1 MLRFG
6 ARACVLSLTAV
17 AWSTVSVAATGG
29 AHHDGA
35 PTAGQWLLLLFT
47 VINFVAFA
55 YLLLRFTATP
65 LKEFLR
71 GRRRELVELM
81 AEAQRAKAEAEQLRK
96 EYDAKADALEQTRL
110 DLIAEIK
117 AIAEADRARML
128 VEARAASERLIRD
141 AERAARSDIER
152 ARGELRAEAAKL
164 ATELATAE
172 VSRRIDDPARRRLL
186 DEFLTGVARK

>member
-1 MLRFG
+1 MRRSDTSAFALSF
-6 ARACVLSLTAV
+6 AVLV
-17 AWSTVSVAATGG
+17 WPTVSAAATGG
-29 AHHDGA
+29 AHHDGP

-47 VINFVAFA
+47 VVNFVAFA
-55 YLLLRFTATP
+55 YLLVRFTAAP
-65 LKEFLR
+65 LREFLR

-96 EYDAKADALEQTRL
+96 EYDAKAAALEQTRR

-128 VEARAASERLIRD
+128 VEARAASDRLIRD
-141 AERAARSDIER
+141 AERAARSDVER
-152 ARGELRAEAAKL
+152 ARGEIRAEAARL

-172 VSRRIDDPARRRLL
+172 VSRRIDDPVRRRLV
-186 DEFLTGVARK
+186 DEFLAGVPRK